1 MEQQLPENIMRKAVK
16 GISYIAHPLRLRILE
31 YLDVNGSSS
40 VSAITKALGEE
51 QVIISQSLKKMREAN
66 LVRTNRRGIFIYY
79 DICEEYPASIF
90 TCLRKLYAMMTDNF
104 YFLED
109 GVKAIL
115 PSDYTMMT
123 ANRIKLFANYDKMRI
138 LEFLTLYGPQNVTE
152 IVNGIGS
159 EQLKVSQYLKRL
171 KTTVLSSRGARDVL
185 SSMTLRRACT
195 KPASNAFTNAT
206 IRLKTK
212 ALSDFRSVCGFALF
226 FPLFLMMSA
235 QICQKLRLDF
245 HILGQQPL
253 GLRQNNYRNKQQQQR
268 NPCVF
273 G

>member
-90 TCLRKLYAMMTDNF
+90 ECLRKLFGHMTDQLK
-104 YFLED
+104 FLRAGHKE
-109 GVKAIL
+109 IL
-115 PSDYTMMT
+115 PTDYTTMA

-138 LEFLTLYGPQNVTE
+138 LEYLTYRGESCVSEIARETKIPQ
-152 IVNGIGS
+152 I
-159 EQLKVSQYLKRL
+159 KVSQYLKKLLDDDFVKSRRDGRFIYYDITAGVH
-171 KTTVLSSRGARDVL
+171 KTTIGCIHKRYDRVG
-185 SSMTLRRACT
+185 
-195 KPASNAFTNAT
+195 NEF
-206 IRLKTK
+206 
-212 ALSDFRSVCGFALF
+212 
-226 FPLFLMMSA
+226 
-235 QICQKLRLDF
+235 
-245 HILGQQPL
+245 
-253 GLRQNNYRNKQQQQR
+253 
-268 NPCVF
+268 
-273 G
+273 